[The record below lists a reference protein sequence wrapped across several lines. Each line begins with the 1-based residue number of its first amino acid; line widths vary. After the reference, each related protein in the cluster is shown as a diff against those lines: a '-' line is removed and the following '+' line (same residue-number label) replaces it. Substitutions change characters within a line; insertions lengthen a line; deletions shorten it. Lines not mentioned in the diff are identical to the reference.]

1 MIHGDRVEAPEWLN
15 ERGRAVYLE
24 WARKAIQAGRWSDET
39 VRFQTEI
46 AAAAA
51 HNIAIL
57 GAEGKPIRGA
67 LLREA
72 QVAQKWLGK
81 MIGERSREEGSA
93 TSAPEGENPF
103 ASNGFSARHRKV

>member
-1 MIHGDRVEAPEWLN
+1 MIHGDRVEPPEWLN

-24 WARKAIQAGRWSDET
+24 WARKAINAGRWDDET

-51 HNIAIL
+51 HTLATL
-57 GAEGKPIRGA
+57 GAQGKPIRGA
-67 LLREA
+67 TIREA
-72 QVAQKWLGK
+72 QVAQKWLAK
-81 MIGERSREEGSA
+81 MIGAGSRDEEPAGD
-93 TSAPEGENPF
+93 APAGENPF